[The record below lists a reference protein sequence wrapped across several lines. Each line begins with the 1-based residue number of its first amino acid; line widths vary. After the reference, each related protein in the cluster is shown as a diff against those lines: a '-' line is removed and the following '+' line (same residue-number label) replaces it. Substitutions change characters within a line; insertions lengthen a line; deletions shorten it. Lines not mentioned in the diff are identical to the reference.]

1 MSPGSLGRPVRRPSR
16 PEEVRAG
23 RSDSEAAVSE
33 DVLVGLEVVKASLIE
48 VEASLVEAETVA
60 VFEGEGFE
68 VADVADL
75 IPAAVS
81 VKAGR
86 FCS

>member
-1 MSPGSLGRPVRRPSR
+1 MRRPSR

-33 DVLVGLEVVKASLIE
+33 DVLVGLEVVEASLVE
-48 VEASLVEAETVA
+48 VEASSAEVETSLGEAETVA
-60 VFEGEGFE
+60 VFEREGFE

>member
-1 MSPGSLGRPVRRPSR
+1 MRRPSR
-16 PEEVRAG
+16 PEDVRAG
-23 RSDSEAAVSE
+23 RSDSGVAVSE
-33 DVLVGLEVVKASLIE
+33 DVLVGLEVV
-48 VEASLVEAETVA
+48 EASLVEAVEGGMVV
-60 VFEGEGFE
+60 VFEGAAAE

-86 FCS
+86 F

>member
-1 MSPGSLGRPVRRPSR
+1 MRRPSR

-33 DVLVGLEVVKASLIE
+33 DVFVGLEV
-48 VEASLVEAETVA
+48 VEASLVEVETSLVDAETVA
-60 VFEGEGFE
+60 VAEGEGFE
-68 VADVADL
+68 VALVADL

-81 VKAGR
+81 VRAGR
-86 FCS
+86 LDS

>member
-1 MSPGSLGRPVRRPSR
+1 M
-16 PEEVRAG
+16 RAG
-23 RSDSEAAVSE
+23 RSDSEVEASE
-33 DVLVGLEVVKASLIE
+33 DVLVGFAVVEAS
-48 VEASLVEAETVA
+48 VVDASLVEAETVA

-68 VADVADL
+68 VTEGADVADL

-81 VKAGR
+81 DKAGR

>member
-1 MSPGSLGRPVRRPSR
+1 MRRPSE
-16 PEEVRAG
+16 PEDVRAG
-23 RSDSEAAVSE
+23 RSDCEAAVSE
-33 DVLVGLEVVKASLIE
+33 DVLVGLEM

-60 VFEGEGFE
+60 AFDGEGFD
-68 VADVADL
+68 VADVTDVADL

>member
-1 MSPGSLGRPVRRPSR
+1 MRRPSE
-16 PEEVRAG
+16 PEDVRAG
-23 RSDSEAAVSE
+23 RSDSEAAVSD
-33 DVLVGLEVVKASLIE
+33 DVLVGLEV

-60 VFEGEGFE
+60 VFEREGFDVAD